1 MDVNDYT
8 KVIFNIITFALI
20 MNTNSS
26 NFTIANH
33 LFLTL
38 FKVFT
43 ILRCID
49 NTFNPINGNIKTNLL
64 SLPGLFHHNIAGCFF
79 NLQSGKFIIFLL
91 HGTSIISSLVFYNL
105 ILFQDVNILFFL
117 LLCKFKDQF
126 SNSLF
131 ESQKF
136 ILFHFI

>member
-49 NTFNPINGNIKTNLL
+49 NTFNPINGNIKQIFYRCLDY
-64 SLPGLFHHNIAGCFF
+64 
-79 NLQSGKFIIFLL
+79 FIIYCWMFL
-91 HGTSIISSLVFYNL
+91 
-105 ILFQDVNILFFL
+105 
-117 LLCKFKDQF
+117 
-126 SNSLF
+126 
-131 ESQKF
+131 
-136 ILFHFI
+136 

>member
-79 NLQSGKFIIFLL
+79 NL
-91 HGTSIISSLVFYNL
+91 
-105 ILFQDVNILFFL
+105 
-117 LLCKFKDQF
+117 
-126 SNSLF
+126 
-131 ESQKF
+131 
-136 ILFHFI
+136 